1 MSLQRIKLTMS
12 VVWVL
17 AALVAFLVAGASLTG
32 NLVIAALGVLP
43 PVALLLLWQDPVP
56 TMSERINQARR

>member
-12 VVWVL
+12 AVWVL
-17 AALVAFLVAGASLTG
+17 AALVALLIAGASLTG
-32 NLVIAALGVLP
+32 NLVIAALAVLP

-56 TMSERINQARR
+56 TMSERINEARR